1 MEQFVLLSLL
11 DEVEF
16 DEEQVN
22 PNSDRVNTETEVE
35 EVRRLLDEVV
45 LFVGLEG
52 IEVVLTRLLQL
63 PVESFSR
70 FLTFFAD
77 GNSYG

>member
-63 PVESFSR
+63 PPVVESFSR
-70 FLTFFAD
+70 FLTFLR
-77 GNSYG
+77 

>member
-16 DEEQVN
+16 DEEEQVN

-45 LFVGLEG
+45 IFVGLEG

-63 PVESFSR
+63 PPVESFSR
-70 FLTFFAD
+70 FLTFLR
-77 GNSYG
+77 

>member
-11 DEVEF
+11 DEIEF

-45 LFVGLEG
+45 IFVGLEG

-63 PVESFSR
+63 LVESFSR
-70 FLTFFAD
+70 FLTFLR
-77 GNSYG
+77 